1 MKKQDAKK
9 ILSGVIERMPP
20 KNRELAMLILWQRI
34 QELKTPT
41 EICQENRIPAAVYS
55 EIMKEFEN
63 IGNNSF
69 PADFLK

>member
-9 ILSGVIERMPP
+9 ILAGVIERMPP
-20 KNRELAMLILWQRI
+20 KNRKLAMLILWQRI
-34 QELKTPT
+34 QELKSPA
-41 EICQENRIPAAVYS
+41 EICRENNIPAAVYS
-55 EIMKEFEN
+55 EIMKEFRN